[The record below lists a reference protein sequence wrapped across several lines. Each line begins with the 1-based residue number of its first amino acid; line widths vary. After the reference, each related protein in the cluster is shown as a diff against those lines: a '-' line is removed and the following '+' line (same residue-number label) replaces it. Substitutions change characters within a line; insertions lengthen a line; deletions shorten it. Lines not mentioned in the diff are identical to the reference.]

1 MTDEDFLKGFAE
13 VVAADEGALTLE
25 TPLCDLDGWDS
36 VAYLSTMVFVEE
48 NMGVVLTPD
57 MLLNVKTA
65 SDILSSARSL
75 QA

>member
-13 VVAADEGALTLE
+13 VVAADEGSFDLE
-25 TPLCDLDGWDS
+25 TPLSTLEGWDS

-57 MLLNVKTA
+57 VLISVKTP
-65 SDILSSARSL
+65 SDILSTARSL
-75 QA
+75 VA